1 MSLDSLMIRSAN
13 LLGAPLKDAAGKKLG
28 TIREIYFE
36 RDTGQAR
43 FVALEFG
50 GLFGTSG
57 KFHPIPW
64 GALRYDEPSDSYLT
78 DLTKDLLK
86 NSPAYDREQLN
97 DTAYGWGEQA
107 ERYFRVDP
115 V

>member
-13 LLGAPLKDAAGKKLG
+13 LLGAPLKDPSGKKLG
-28 TIREIYFE
+28 VIREVFLE

-43 FVALEFG
+43 FVLLEFG

-57 KFHPIPW
+57 KYHPIPW
-64 GALRYDEPSDSYLT
+64 RRLRYDEASDSYRT
-78 DLTKDLLK
+78 DLDKDLLK
-86 NSPAYDREQLN
+86 GSPAYDRDQFN
-97 DTAYGWGEQA
+97 DVSYGWSEQA
-107 ERYFRVDP
+107 ERYFRDDP